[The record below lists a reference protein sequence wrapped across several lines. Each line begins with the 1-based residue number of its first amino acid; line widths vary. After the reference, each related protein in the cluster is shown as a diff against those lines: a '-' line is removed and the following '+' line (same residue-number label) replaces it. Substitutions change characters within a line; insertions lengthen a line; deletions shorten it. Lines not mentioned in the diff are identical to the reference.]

1 MIPKTGELIL
11 IPKKQMFNLI
21 DTIIAEKKLSPIE
34 VKIKTNLRIKN
45 SKYKNEIVLVF
56 RDEQVKVNNAFY
68 HLVALH
74 IKNEIENYLL
84 NLNIEF
90 NLKD

>member
-1 MIPKTGELIL
+1 
-11 IPKKQMFNLI
+11 MFNLI